1 MKFINILEVLEQ
13 ELERRIE
20 RSKENYNLFCEQEK
34 INKKL
39 KAENEMLRK
48 DLAELS
54 KEHFK
59 K

>member
-1 MKFINILEVLEQ
+1 MEHVLKVLDTFIGQ
-13 ELERRIE
+13 KKDELERKDAKI
-20 RSKENYNLFCEQEK
+20 KELWDETFQLKQE
-34 INKKL
+34 INV
-39 KAENEMLRK
+39 LRK